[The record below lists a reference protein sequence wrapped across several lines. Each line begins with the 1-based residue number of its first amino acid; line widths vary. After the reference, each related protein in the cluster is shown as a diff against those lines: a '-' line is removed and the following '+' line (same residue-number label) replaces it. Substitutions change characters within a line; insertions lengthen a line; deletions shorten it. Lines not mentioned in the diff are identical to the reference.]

1 MEQVFI
7 ISSLVSVLYLGIKIV
22 EMKYVEKKMKPL
34 REIVRDTLI
43 VFSCAVA
50 STFFYFKM
58 NVNISNFLDVVT
70 DSKTLMPTTT
80 QVFTGE
86 PGF

>member
-1 MEQVFI
+1 MEQVVI
-7 ISSLVSVLYLGIKIV
+7 ISVLISTLYLGIKVV
-22 EMKYVEKKMKPL
+22 EMKYVDKKMKPL
-34 REIVRDTLI
+34 RDIVRDTVI
-43 VFSCAVA
+43 VFACAAV

-58 NVNISNFLDVVT
+58 NVNISNFFDVVT
-70 DSKTLMPTTT
+70 DSKTLMPSTT